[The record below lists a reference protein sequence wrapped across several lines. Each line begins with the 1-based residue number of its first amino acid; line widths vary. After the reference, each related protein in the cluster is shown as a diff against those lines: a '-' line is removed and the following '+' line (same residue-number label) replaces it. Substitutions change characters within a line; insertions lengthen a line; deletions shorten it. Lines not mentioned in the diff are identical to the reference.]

1 MRKLFLSILCAGGL
15 CMIVYAQ
22 DSTTA
27 REHIKYLSSR
37 ELHGRGAAYDGEH
50 RAAEYILKCLE
61 SYGAEPLG
69 EEYVQ
74 KYKNP
79 AFVMEGDVIGKVGGK
94 PLVAGE
100 DFRIMPFSKPLNAK
114 YRLIRISPADLINPQ
129 KINDINKKYAD
140 ILPQSLI
147 YIDNTNVKFKKK
159 KDEEKYKEALA
170 KIKFLLPFK
179 AAGIIEGVDKMPV
192 WGLSETHYKRNLAYI
207 YMKAD
212 KITDKD
218 KSVELYYSN
227 ELTEYNHYNV
237 CGMIPG
243 TEFPDQYIVLTCH
256 YDHLGAM
263 GEDVYFPGAH
273 DNASGCAFVL
283 NMAKYFREHPC
294 KYSVVFLFFS
304 GEESGLLG
312 SKHFVENPLIPLDNI
327 KYLINFDLLG
337 GGDEG
342 IMLVNSTEGKELE
355 LYKHLMDINE
365 DLQLVPKIAQRSNAA
380 NSDHYFFTEKKVP
393 AIFMYTMGGKVGG
406 YHDTS
411 DTNENCSL
419 TMFDNI
425 FKLFTTLIEKE
436 D

>member
-1 MRKLFLSILCAGGL
+1 MKKLFLSILCAGGL
-15 CMIVYAQ
+15 SLIVYAQ
-22 DSTTA
+22 DSTIA
-27 REHIKYLSSR
+27 REHIKYLSSK
-37 ELHGRGAAYDGEH
+37 ELHGRGVAYNGEH
-50 RAAEYILKCLE
+50 LAAEYIRKNLE
-61 SYGAEPLG
+61 DFGVEPLCD
-69 EEYVQ
+69 EYIQ
-74 KYKNP
+74 KYEKP
-79 AFVMEGDVIGKVGGK
+79 AFSMEGDVIGKAGGR

-100 DFRIMPFSKPLNAK
+100 DFRIMPFSRPLNDR
-114 YRLIRISPADLINPQ
+114 YRLIRISPSDLINTK
-129 KINDINKKYAD
+129 KINEINKKYAD

-170 KIKFLLPFK
+170 KIKFSFPFK
-179 AAGIIEGVDKMPV
+179 AAGIIEGVDKMPA

-212 KITDKD
+212 KISDKD
-218 KSVELYYSN
+218 KSVEFYYDN
-227 ELTEYNHYNV
+227 KLTKYTHYNV

-243 TEFPDQYIVLTCH
+243 TEHPNQYIVLTCH

-263 GEDVYFPGAH
+263 GENVYFPGAH

-283 NMAKYFREHPC
+283 NMAQYFREHPS

-312 SKHFVENPLIPLDNI
+312 SKFFTDNPLIPLEEI
-327 KYLINFDLLG
+327 KYVINFDLLG

-342 IMLVNSTEGKELE
+342 ITLVNSAEGKGRVIYKRLLE
-355 LYKHLMDINE
+355 INE
-365 DLQLVPKIAQRSNAA
+365 KYQLLPKIAERKNAP
-380 NSDHYFFTEKKVP
+380 NSDHYFFTQHDVP
-393 AIFMYTMGGKVGG
+393 AVFMYTMGGKVGG

-425 FKLFTTLIEKE
+425 FKLFTTLIEE
-436 D
+436 E